1 MSVIV
6 TYSIN
11 GASVNIRDDELTALT
26 PEELQKRRED
36 VMYIAKHTAAKSGD
50 KPGEQNTKGG
60 A

>member
-36 VMYIAKHTAAKSGD
+36 VMCIAQQAAAKSGD
-50 KPGEQNTKGG
+50 NPGEQNKKGG

>member
-36 VMYIAKHTAAKSGD
+36 VMYIAQQAAAKSGD